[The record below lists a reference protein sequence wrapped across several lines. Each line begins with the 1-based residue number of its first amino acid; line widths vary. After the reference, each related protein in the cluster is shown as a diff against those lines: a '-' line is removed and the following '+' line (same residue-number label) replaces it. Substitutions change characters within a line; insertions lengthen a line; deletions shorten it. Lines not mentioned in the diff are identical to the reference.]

1 MLRSIPLYEHI
12 TFYLAILWSLDFWVV
27 LWFLLHN
34 TFLWGK
40 YSEMELLAFEY
51 VHVYT
56 LQRSY
61 QVAFQSRKVS
71 SAKSKSIISSRYFP
85 CLIFLDVNILGDVIG
100 GKG

>member
-1 MLRSIPLYEHI
+1 
-12 TFYLAILWSLDFWVV
+12 
-27 LWFLLHN
+27 
-34 TFLWGK
+34 
-40 YSEMELLAFEY
+40 MELLAFEY